1 MKYLITILFFLSS
14 SVYSQTLSEIA
25 QSVKNTL
32 SAQTGFNKN
41 IGTMIGIYYK
51 GETKFISLGEV
62 KRGSG
67 VVPDKETLFEIGSI
81 TKTFTG
87 LLLAHEIETGF
98 LNGDETLDYFRPEWR
113 GQKTSQISLRQ
124 LMTHRSGLPASP
136 CNFPDTTDYNEQDL
150 VNSLTN
156 NSLARYPN
164 CKIEIYPSG
173 QILYSNWAV
182 STLGY
187 VMAYNHR
194 TTYAELLEDKILS
207 PLGLKNTAI
216 FLSPDQ
222 KKRAAQGYD
231 EKYKETPLLERK
243 ILHGQGALKSNVNDL
258 ILYAKAYL
266 KPESTPLNKS
276 LKRAMKLQ
284 YQGPKDKIAYGFFIT
299 PEGAYSHRG
308 ETQGYRSELRIYP
321 AKDLA
326 VVYLTNTAKFFNC
339 FAESIEFRSCFLN

>member
-1 MKYLITILFFLSS
+1 MKYLTAFFFLFSS
-14 SVYSQTLSEIA
+14 SVFSQTISEIA
-25 QSVKNTL
+25 QSVRKNL

-41 IGTMIGIYYK
+41 IGTMIGIYYR
-51 GETKFISLGEV
+51 GETKFISLGEI

-67 VVPDKETLFEIGSI
+67 VSPDKETLFEIGSI

-113 GQKTSQISLRQ
+113 GQKTAQINLKQ
-124 LMTHRSGLPASP
+124 LMTHRSGLPATP
-136 CNFPDTTDYNEQDL
+136 CNFRDKTDFSEQDL
-150 VNSLTN
+150 INSLTN
-156 NSLARYPN
+156 NSLDRYPN
-164 CKIEIYPSG
+164 CKIEINPSG

-194 TTYAELLEDKILS
+194 ASYAELLEDNILS
-207 PLGLKNTAI
+207 PLGLKNTVI

-222 KKRAAQGYD
+222 KRRTAQGYD
-231 EKYKETPLLERK
+231 EKYKETPFLERK
-243 ILHGQGALKSNVNDL
+243 ILHGQGALKSNANDL

-266 KPESTPLNKS
+266 KPESTTLNRS
-276 LKRAMKLQ
+276 LRRAMKLQ
-284 YQGPKDKIAYGFFIT
+284 YQGPNDKIAYGFFIT